1 MISCDGH
8 SSQHGEHM
16 GIGEETKFDVV
27 IKHSSGSQ
35 LFKGVGHRMPTLPP
49 FLYV

>member
-8 SSQHGEHM
+8 STQHGEHM
-16 GIGEETKFDVV
+16 GIGEETKVDVV

-35 LFKGVGHRMPTLPP
+35 LLQGVGHRVAEPPP